1 VALSLERCLDAV
13 SLGRASVAGRTVG
26 HVLRIGLTGG
36 IGAGKSAVAG
46 LLARRG
52 AVVVDAD
59 AIAREVVE
67 PGTRGFD
74 AVVAEFGPQVRGA
87 DGRLDRARLASIVF
101 ADEEARRR
109 LNAIVHPLV
118 GERTAQL
125 LAAAPPD
132 AAVVHDVP
140 LLVENGLAGHYD
152 LVLVVEAAEPA
163 RLARLAERGIPPEQ
177 ARARMAAQASDA
189 DRRAAADAVIR
200 NDGTLA
206 DLAAGVDAVW
216 RDRIAP
222 LLS

>member
-1 VALSLERCLDAV
+1 MPPLLV
-13 SLGRASVAGRTVG
+13 GRHAGPVTTVAG
-26 HVLRIGLTGG
+26 VLRIGLTGG
-36 IGAGKSAVAG
+36 IGAGKSAVAR
-46 LLARRG
+46 LLAGHG
-52 AVVVDAD
+52 AVVIDAD
-59 AIAREVVE
+59 AVAREVVE
-67 PGTRGFD
+67 PGSRGLD

-101 ADEEARRR
+101 ADTGARRR

-118 GERTAQL
+118 GKRTAEL
-125 LAAAPPD
+125 LAAAPPQ
-132 AAVVHDVP
+132 AVVVHDVP
-140 LLVENGLAGHYD
+140 LLVENDLARHYD

-189 DRRAAADAVIR
+189 DRRAAADAVIG

-206 DLAAGVDAVW
+206 DLAAEVDAVW